1 MPTKREIGYRLYGR
15 QSKQRTSVSSASRVG
30 ATTEASSQ
38 VRYGFAQAD
47 SADGK
52 VPVKLDNSDSVV
64 TCTCDS
70 IIKQG
75 DRVKVIVTESGQLI
89 ALPIGNNLVDYVDK
103 VKEDLAQQIID
114 KGTEIME
121 SVSEDIAE
129 VNEAVAAAEEKADG
143 LAADLQVT
151 NTTITALSTRV
162 DGVAE
167 DATAAMTAASSAQ
180 QDLNGF
186 KQTVE
191 QHYQTKDAAAD
202 AMAQEVLDRD
212 SAIEQSATQIRQA
225 VSQYYQS
232 KTEAGAMEQE
242 LQSQITQ
249 NADSISTEVTNRTKA
264 VNDALQ
270 ESKTYTET
278 YAGGIKTELEGEFQN
293 ELGSYYSKTEINEKF
308 DGVQTTI
315 TAAVSDAASA
325 KELAEATEAVA
336 DEAKELAEKNGL
348 DDAIPEYAKSSSN
361 TTAPSSGWS
370 TSLPSYSKGSYTWL
384 RYRMVAKDGSV
395 SYSTPQRFEAADEA
409 MLVSTY
415 FNESTN
421 GLDIGQYGKDNF
433 ARVASTG
440 AFEVWDG
447 SVCSSRLGTNLIE
460 LGRNSKGARVA
471 MCGNTGFIDSGESY
485 KVSGTIETDGMALHS
500 EGGILLANGSEDAV
514 GSADQW
520 VALREDG
527 VLNAY
532 LSGVVWNIP
541 ITGIGRRSG
550 EMNDWVT
557 DQGVGDIRSGSRVVG
572 SGNWRT
578 YASGYRE
585 MVGNVQ
591 MSFGAG
597 RSDMAISFPTY
608 FAFNSYTDYSV
619 TLQLLGTADGSASDF
634 NNIQVIPVS
643 MKSNGFT
650 IHAWNTTSNSRS
662 YRVAMH
668 VAGWNK

>member
-47 SADGK
+47 STDGK

-103 VKEDLAQQIID
+103 AKEDLAQQIID

-167 DATAAMTAASSAQ
+167 DAAGAMTAASTAQ
-180 QDLNGF
+180 QDLDGF
-186 KQTVE
+186 RQTVE

-202 AMAQEVLDRD
+202 AMAQEVLDRN
-212 SAIEQSATQIRQA
+212 SAIEQSATQIKNTVKQD
-225 VSQYYQS
+225 YQS
-232 KTEAGAMEQE
+232 KQEAGTMEQE
-242 LQSQITQ
+242 LQTQITQ
-249 NADSISTEVTNRTKA
+249 TAQAVTTEVTNRTKA
-264 VNDALQ
+264 VNDALV
-270 ESKTYTET
+270 EAKTYTET
-278 YAGGIKTELEGEFQN
+278 YAGGIKTELEGEFQS
-293 ELGSYYSKTEINEKF
+293 ELGSYYSKTEINAKF
-308 DGVQTTI
+308 DGVETTI
-315 TAAVSDAASA
+315 TAAVSDAAYA

-348 DDAIPEYAKSSSN
+348 DDAIPEYAKSNSG

-395 SYSTPQRFEAADEA
+395 TYSTPQRFETADEA

-415 FNESTN
+415 FNESVDGLTVGRIGQGSAIRLGSDASLDFLSGDDELMSMYLEDSTCYFDMSTWASFCFKGYDAQMRINNGGLALSTHYPGFSIN
-421 GLDIGQYGKDNF
+421 GLSAVETCQFVPTGDRQTDSFNADLSGSNIVIGSIDYVVVYYYDLMGYGHRSIK
-433 ARVASTG
+433 APITSG
-440 AFEVWDG
+440 
-447 SVCSSRLGTNLIE
+447 GTTSMFLVGHGTSPNSIIEIREGIEIE
-460 LGRNSKGARVA
+460 LKNGRLYVNR
-471 MCGNTGFIDSGESY
+471 
-485 KVSGTIETDGMALHS
+485 
-500 EGGILLANGSEDAV
+500 
-514 GSADQW
+514 
-520 VALREDG
+520 
-527 VLNAY
+527 
-532 LSGVVWNIP
+532 GVVGP
-541 ITGIGRRSG
+541 IRVNVAATVGVNTAPG
-550 EMNDWVT
+550 
-557 DQGVGDIRSGSRVVG
+557 DQFRIER
-572 SGNWRT
+572 
-578 YASGYRE
+578 
-585 MVGNVQ
+585 
-591 MSFGAG
+591 
-597 RSDMAISFPTY
+597 ISFCT
-608 FAFNSYTDYSV
+608 
-619 TLQLLGTADGSASDF
+619 G
-634 NNIQVIPVS
+634 
-643 MKSNGFT
+643 
-650 IHAWNTTSNSRS
+650 
-662 YRVAMH
+662 
-668 VAGWNK
+668 